1 MNSWKEVLLHMI
13 QESNHV
19 MLYDKSQYLSK
30 AIKNERYKINFGRL
44 NLLLKYILA
53 FLLYFYIFSF
63 SF

>member
-44 NLLLKYILA
+44 NLLLKYGLFTL
-53 FLLYFYIFSF
+53 FLYLFL
-63 SF
+63 